1 MISHVTQPLLFD
13 VNSTSSSRSSFI
25 ECYLVVL
32 SWSSTVHMK
41 AHSLGNWRVQFSGTF
56 FWGCNLNNHPPH
68 LSSFV
73 TTNYSALMH
82 SLAFTADLVH
92 VHFHSFEQSWKVTSP
107 CCVRSCLY
115 VTDHGEK
122 CLSFKHH
129 CLTSQ
134 LSKTFSSR
142 PHIWTTSIFLH
153 VLCSKVLT
161 SLASIIICS
170 PSTLSGYIHHRC
182 TSVSYCVTSSIIVCS
197 PSTLSGYIHHRLSL
211 FPPRPEKD
219 MKSPLP

>member
-1 MISHVTQPLLFD
+1 M
-13 VNSTSSSRSSFI
+13 
-25 ECYLVVL
+25 
-32 SWSSTVHMK
+32 
-41 AHSLGNWRVQFSGTF
+41 
-56 FWGCNLNNHPPH
+56 
-68 LSSFV
+68 
-73 TTNYSALMH
+73 
-82 SLAFTADLVH
+82 
-92 VHFHSFEQSWKVTSP
+92 
-107 CCVRSCLY
+107 RSCLY

-170 PSTLSGYIHHRC
+170 PSTPSGYIHHRC
-182 TSVSYCVTSSIIVCS
+182 TSVSYCVTSSIIFCS

-211 FPPRPEKD
+211 FPPVLRRIWRVHYPNEYGRVCIVQPQWAFL
-219 MKSPLP
+219 SPLKPHPQFRPGTHFEWCCLLKLCSCLALKASSSNSIHVVLSSAYRLLL

>member
-1 MISHVTQPLLFD
+1 MYV
-13 VNSTSSSRSSFI
+13 
-25 ECYLVVL
+25 Y
-32 SWSSTVHMK
+32 
-41 AHSLGNWRVQFSGTF
+41 
-56 FWGCNLNNHPPH
+56 
-68 LSSFV
+68 
-73 TTNYSALMH
+73 
-82 SLAFTADLVH
+82 
-92 VHFHSFEQSWKVTSP
+92 FHSFEQSWKVTSP

-182 TSVSYCVTSSIIVCS
+182 TSVSYCVAFTSLLTPSTLSDYIHHRCTSVSYCVTSSIIFCS

-219 MKSPLP
+219 MKNPLP